1 MTWCG
6 ALINLGE
13 QWDFLGF
20 GVSLAIETG
29 VVNDRDRER
38 EA

>member
-6 ALINLGE
+6 SLINLGE
-13 QWDFLGF
+13 QWDILGF
-20 GVSLAIETG
+20 GVSLAIEIG
-29 VVNDRDRER
+29 VVNDRYGGR